1 MSHGWA
7 EIADRDFTPIPSGLR
22 TARRFV
28 GQQPRSQPVSFA
40 WYRMTRPGRWLGSVI
55 AVAWLPIAAG
65 AAMGIAPATAAV
77 LPHPPAQTC
86 SGTSVADIRADI
98 LHEADGGV
106 AGNVWA
112 LDSGSE
118 RAQVWQQ
125 DVGNFCVVQ
134 TFVGHFTTFA
144 GTSPG
149 GGGTVASGVTGWV
162 VSRQRYVVSAAFTPI
177 IPTTGF
183 LGTFDF
189 RCDQSGHCPGNV
201 AFGPLLFSNITA
213 VTGATSTEL
222 AASRHGVWVQT
233 DSTSR
238 GDITR

>member
-1 MSHGWA
+1 MS
-7 EIADRDFTPIPSGLR
+7 IAS
-22 TARRFV
+22 
-28 GQQPRSQPVSFA
+28 
-40 WYRMTRPGRWLGSVI
+40 YCMTRPGRRLGSVI
-55 AVAWLPIAAG
+55 AVAGLTIATG
-65 AAMGIAPATAAV
+65 AAMGTAPAGAAA
-77 LPHPPAQTC
+77 LPQPPAQTC
-86 SGTSVADIRADI
+86 SGTPVADIRADI

-112 LDSGSE
+112 LDSGSD
-118 RAQVWQQ
+118 RARVWQQ

-149 GGGTVASGVTGWV
+149 GSATVAAGVTGWV
-162 VSRQRYVVSAAFTPI
+162 VSRQRYVVSAAFTPV

-189 RCDQSGHCPGNV
+189 MCDQSAHCPGNV

-213 VTGATSTEL
+213 VTGATFTEL
-222 AASRHGVWVQT
+222 AASRHGIWVQT